1 MLRRFFRVGD
11 HGRGLRFA
19 GLLCKLFFRHHF
31 HFKTLSRP
39 EISFRAEFRHS
50 GNTLRRKKSQRKNT
64 VTHRKTGYGTS
75 FFRQSLRRSV
85 RPFRAVFG
93 TEDTI
98 ASSLRYH
105 HHKLYSQ
112 TGRSKIILFFHTFHP
127 WYSTQKQY
135 LYRHGI
141 PNRAAF
147 FVVRFFRISDHSK

>member
-1 MLRRFFRVGD
+1 MSLLHTDPAPLELMLRRFFRVGD

-39 EISFRAEFRHS
+39 KISFRAEFRHS

-98 ASSLRYH
+98 APSLRYH

-112 TGRSKIILFFHTFHP
+112 TGRSKIILSFHTFHP
-127 WYSTQKQY
+127 
-135 LYRHGI
+135 
-141 PNRAAF
+141 
-147 FVVRFFRISDHSK
+147 

>member
-1 MLRRFFRVGD
+1 MSLLHTDPAPLELMLRRFFRVGD

-127 WYSTQKQY
+127 
-135 LYRHGI
+135 
-141 PNRAAF
+141 
-147 FVVRFFRISDHSK
+147 